1 MADQETQATTSTE
14 LLILLSR
21 TIKFASDHP
30 YAATGIFGA
39 AIGSAVTYQV
49 VTRRPA
55 WNKVTEVFTPKVYEF
70 PIAHADLRRML
81 TDPTAEVRWELPD
94 MSVIITAEKRKTPK
108 QLPIVDTPSID
119 IE

>member
-1 MADQETQATTSTE
+1 MTDQQQQPQVD

-49 VTRRPA
+49 LTNMPTRA
-55 WNKVTEVFTPKVYEF
+55 KVTEVFTPKVYEF
-70 PIAHADLRRML
+70 PVAHADLHRML

-94 MSVIITAEKRKTPK
+94 MSVIITAEKRTQPK
-108 QLPIVDTPSID
+108 QLPVVD